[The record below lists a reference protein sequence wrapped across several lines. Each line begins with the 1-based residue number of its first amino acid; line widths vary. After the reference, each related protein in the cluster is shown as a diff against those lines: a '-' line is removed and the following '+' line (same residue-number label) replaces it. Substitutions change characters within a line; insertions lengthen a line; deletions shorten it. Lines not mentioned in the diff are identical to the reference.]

1 LIKPV
6 ILKPDSLM
14 TFEEGLLLTYPLRD
28 LEILKRRIEVI
39 KRFGVDLIEFT
50 GSKEVLGVNLLG
62 KGTRSIVVKA
72 WVSGYPYALKIR
84 RLDSSIPNLKKEAEN
99 MKIAN
104 SVSVGPKLISYDD
117 DVILMEL
124 IDGKPIL
131 DWMSNQKDPNAVRR
145 VLLKLILDVYRLD
158 MVCLDHGEL
167 SRASKH
173 IFVKS
178 NNEPVILDFGSSSV
192 NRRPSNVSS
201 LVSYLFIRNTLRN
214 NLQNICGHT
223 SKEEILE
230 MLRNYKRK
238 PSEETL
244 KNLIETLNL
253 NVN

>member
-1 LIKPV
+1 MIKPV
-6 ILKPDSLM
+6 ILKPDSLIM
-14 TFEEGLLLTYPLRD
+14 FEEGLLLTYPRKD
-28 LEILKRRIEVI
+28 LETLKRRIEAI

-50 GSKEVLGVNLLG
+50 GSKEVSGVNLLG

-72 WVSGYPYALKIR
+72 WISGYAYALKIR

-104 SVSVGPKLISYDD
+104 SVSVGPKLISYDEG
-117 DVILMEL
+117 VILMEL

-131 DWMSNQKDPNAVRR
+131 DWMNIQKDPSIVRR
-145 VLLKLILDVYRLD
+145 VLLKLILDAYRLD

-192 NRRPSNVSS
+192 NRKPSNVSS
-201 LVSYLFIRNTLRN
+201 LISYLFIRDTLRN
-214 NLQNICGHT
+214 TIQNMCGHT
-223 SKEEILE
+223 NKEEIIE
-230 MLRNYKRK
+230 RLRNYKRK
-238 PSEETL
+238 PSEKAL
-244 KNLIETLNL
+244 KNLIESLNL
-253 NVN
+253 LNG